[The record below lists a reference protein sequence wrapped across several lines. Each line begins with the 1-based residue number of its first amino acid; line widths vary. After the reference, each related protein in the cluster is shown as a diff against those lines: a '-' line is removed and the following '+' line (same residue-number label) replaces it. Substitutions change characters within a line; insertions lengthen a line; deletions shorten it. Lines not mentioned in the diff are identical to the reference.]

1 MTYDGGVAA
10 RVESEAQRRNPTEHP
25 ELLHDRATCGCVR
38 CTGFQKGNRLRAGI
52 PRDELVKHG
61 FQRSPLVLQPQ
72 AEAIA
77 EIIRPLLPVPH
88 PSFDGTLQ
96 SYCIILARLQLA
108 HEYLERM
115 QGKKDDGSFDA
126 DVDVEPESV
135 EVRLLRLMNNGLKHA
150 ASLGLTPESA
160 VKIGRDAQVGAF
172 AKQAALTL
180 ESAQQVSVA
189 GLEKMKVAMREALSE
204 TVDG

>member
-1 MTYDGGVAA
+1 M
-10 RVESEAQRRNPTEHP
+10 ESEAQARNPVAHP
-25 ELLHDRATCGCVR
+25 ELVHDRATCDCVR
-38 CTGFQKGNRLRAGI
+38 CTGFTKGHTVNVGRA
-52 PRDELVKHG
+52 REDLVKHG
-61 FQRSPLVLQPQ
+61 FGRSPLVLRPQ

-108 HEYLERM
+108 HDYLERM
-115 QGKKDDGSFDA
+115 QEKKDDGTFDP

-135 EVRLLRLMNNGLKHA
+135 EIRLLRLMNNGLKYA
-150 ASLGLTPESA
+150 VSLGLTPESA
-160 VKIGRDAQVGAF
+160 VKIGRDAQMGNF
-172 AKQAALTL
+172 AAQAALTL
-180 ESAQQVSVA
+180 ESASQVSVA
-189 GLEKMKVAMREALSE
+189 GLEKMKVAMREALAEASD

>member
-1 MTYDGGVAA
+1 MG
-10 RVESEAQRRNPTEHP
+10 VESAAQARNPTEHP
-25 ELLHDRATCGCVR
+25 ELLHDRSTCTCVR
-38 CTGFQKGNRLRAGI
+38 CTGFTKGHKVNVGRA
-52 PRDELVKHG
+52 REDLVKHG
-61 FQRSPLVLQPQ
+61 FQRSPLVLRPQ

-108 HEYLERM
+108 HDYLERM
-115 QGKKDDGSFDA
+115 QEKKDDGTFDP

-135 EVRLLRLMNNGLKHA
+135 EIRLLRLMNNGLKYA
-150 ASLGLTPESA
+150 VSLGLTPESA
-160 VKIGRDAQVGAF
+160 VKIGRDAQMGNF
-172 AKQAALTL
+172 AAQAALTL

-189 GLEKMKVAMREALSE
+189 GLEKMKVAMREALAEASE